1 MVAMSDEKKST
12 TTTKKAGETAGKS
25 QTKPAQVEASTE
37 FVEAQ
42 ERGYFGEM
50 PKGAK
55 DGK

>member
-1 MVAMSDEKKST
+1 MPDAKKST

-25 QTKPAQVEASTE
+25 QPKKSQSEVAASTE

-42 ERGYFGEM
+42 ERGYFGEK
-50 PKGAK
+50 PEVK